1 LNDVQGL
8 RGLLGLQ
15 WPRHLNSFNRWEH
28 DSKTKLDCKNSTLK
42 GIKTMKMSNTIDNA
56 HGLANAVGGAV
67 AAHRKAFG
75 TGAEQ

>member
-1 LNDVQGL
+1 MIRKQ
-8 RGLLGLQ
+8 
-15 WPRHLNSFNRWEH
+15 
-28 DSKTKLDCKNSTLK
+28 

-67 AAHRKAFG
+67 AAHLKAFG